1 MWSLLKVNNQDTRVT
16 PVMLDQ
22 SDVIDDVP
30 ERRHWCRTGSTC
42 CSGVLIVEFEQVNV
56 SWHLALKIYLLFLV
70 NSTWNKRSITRAAIL
85 QDRCFKH
92 VLIMVYVSG
101 IFTISLKKKGL
112 LFLERIQVSN
122 GHTTGF
128 RNWWNVTSRKNR
140 PQQ

>member
-1 MWSLLKVNNQDTRVT
+1 MWSLLKLNNQDTRAT
-16 PVMLDQ
+16 LLMSHQ
-22 SDVIDDVP
+22 SDVI
-30 ERRHWCRTGSTC
+30 ERCHWCRTGVFIIILTNSIC

-70 NSTWNKRSITRAAIL
+70 NSIWNKRSIARW
-85 QDRCFKH
+85 CFKH
-92 VLIMVYVSG
+92 VLIMVYVSD

-112 LFLERIQVSN
+112 LFLESIQVSN

-128 RNWWNVTSRKNR
+128 RNWWNVTSRINW